1 MKLCEICIRNFRG
14 IENQTISDIDD
25 ALVFIGKNNAGKSS
39 VLTAIRVLW
48 EDYTL
53 AEKDFYKNSNELS
66 ISAKFFCDDEY
77 LKDFFT
83 NKKIGLM
90 KKPSSANEYND
101 VKAETI
107 WENVSFSDF
116 KRSRQEVQDNG
127 LLENVNTRE
136 QYEEIWVKSIKK
148 YFDIQDCE
156 IHITV
161 TATPSTLKCD
171 FDNKDKTI
179 LLPALAFIDDSRRFE
194 DEESG
199 KSRSITSNI
208 FNVIL
213 NTELLEN
220 SNVNV
225 CENCNRVDCE
235 EFCIN
240 EIREKSADELSI
252 EELQKLVNFKA
263 KRGSTRITNSISEQ
277 FVQNYREG
285 FKVNIKAT
293 SNINKSFS
301 LTTKLYDPAL
311 DSELELCN
319 VGAGVRCIYILSL
332 LQVYQKI
339 NSKHTIFII
348 EEPELYL
355 HPQLQKLMAKTLS
368 EISKNNQVVFTTHSP
383 LMLKEF
389 CSSDIRRVK
398 LDEDA
403 YCTLIENTSLDDILS
418 EIGYSSQDVLNTD
431 FVLFVEGPDDKK
443 IISYII
449 DKYYDIDLDRLSVI
463 DTKSCSNVSFYA
475 TLRFLDK
482 TKMSEDVAIML
493 DADTKTRDAVISTLN
508 DKLTSNIDSPEY
520 IEMLKERTFVTKY
533 SSIEGYLFS
542 PALLVQHGVF
552 ASLEEVYANL
562 ENKLTAGK
570 RSHINYFNKQNSEN
584 AQRCSIFENEYDSK
598 VSDISENIDWMKK
611 NIQGHAFFGFSKS
624 FRICFSS
631 YVNELPKETFEDI
644 LHFLDTIPYF
654 ANRKKITDDSVE

>member
-66 ISAKFFCDDEY
+66 IGAKFFCDDEY

-83 NKKIGLM
+83 NPKIGFM
-90 KKPSSANEYND
+90 KKPSSANEYKD
-101 VKAETI
+101 VKDGTI
-107 WENVSFSDF
+107 WEDVSFTDF
-116 KRSRQEVQDNG
+116 KNARKEIQDNG
-127 LLENVNTRE
+127 LLEDVNTRG
-136 QYEEIWVKSIKK
+136 QYQEIWLKSIKK
-148 YFDIQDCE
+148 YFDIQNCE

-161 TATPSTLKCD
+161 TATSSTLKCD

-240 EIREKSADELSI
+240 EIRKKPADELSI
-252 EELQKLVNFKA
+252 EELQKLVNYKA

-398 LDEDA
+398 LDEGA
-403 YCTLIENTSLDDILS
+403 YCTSIENTSLDDILS

-449 DKYYDIDLDRLSVI
+449 DKYYDIDSDRLSII
-463 DTKSCSNVSFYA
+463 DTKSCSNVGFYA
-475 TLRFLDK
+475 TLRFLNK
-482 TKMSEDVAIML
+482 TKMSEDVAIIL
-493 DADTKTRDAVISTLN
+493 DADTRTTETACSKLN
-508 DKLTSNIDSPEY
+508 NQLSSNIDSPEY
-520 IEMLKERTFVTKY
+520 IEQLARRTHVTKY

-542 PALLVQHGVF
+542 PELLVEHGVF
-552 ASLEEVYANL
+552 DSLDAVYIVLEE
-562 ENKLTAGK
+562 KLMRYK
-570 RSHINYFNKQNSEN
+570 RSCIEYFDKQNNEYPE
-584 AQRCSIFENEYDSK
+584 QCLIFANEYDRK
-598 VSDISENIDWMKK
+598 VSDIRENIDWMKK
-611 NIQGHAFFGFSKS
+611 YIQGHTFFGFSRS
-624 FRICFSS
+624 NCICFSS
-631 YVNELPKETFEDI
+631 YVNELPKAAFDDI
-644 LHFLDTIPYF
+644 LSFLDTITYF
-654 ANRKKITDDSVE
+654 ADRKKLTDDSAE